1 MTASVLPLSGRT
13 IVVAVS
19 DCLAAHKAPELVRL
33 LVQAGAHVQVVM
45 TEAAQQFVTPLT
57 LQTVSGHQVVTELC
71 DRRQTAP
78 DSEHGHCALPDRAD
92 LFLVAPATADL
103 LARLSVGL
111 ANDLLSTLALACRA
125 PLLIAPAMNVNVWQH
140 PAVQEHVE
148 RLRDRGAH
156 VCGPEANERACGWLE
171 PGRMSEPSAIVAQ
184 AAALLRRSTPLA
196 GYKLLIS
203 AGPTF
208 EAIDPVRFIGNRSS
222 GKMGFALAAEA
233 ARRGAQVILAAGP
246 VALPTPHGVAR
257 IDYES
262 AAQLAEIVLSAQQ
275 RGDLDGIVMTAAV
288 ADFTPTQPAT
298 QKIKKRAQGERM
310 SIELAP
316 TLDILAEL
324 GQRRGAQ
331 HRPLLVGFAA
341 ETQDVLA
348 YAKDKLARKRC
359 DVIVANDVSES
370 GSGFGAEQNRVTIV
384 QRPSM
389 QGGEPQVEA
398 LPLLPK
404 TEVAAALW
412 DRLTPSLS
420 AIKHPVAVPDKER
433 AG

>member
-1 MTASVLPLSGRT
+1 MTASALPLSDRT
-13 IVVAVS
+13 IVVGVS

-33 LVQAGAHVQVVM
+33 LVQAGARVHVVM
-45 TEAAQQFVTPLT
+45 TEAAQQFVTSLT
-57 LQTVSGHQVVTELC
+57 LQTVSGHPVATELC
-71 DRRQTAP
+71 DRSQAAP
-78 DSEHGHCALPDRAD
+78 DSALGHCALPHRAD

-103 LARLSVGL
+103 LARLSLGL
-111 ANDLLSTLALACRA
+111 ANDLLSTLALACGA
-125 PLLIAPAMNVNVWQH
+125 PLLVAPTMNVHMWAH

-148 RLRDRGAH
+148 RLRARGAH
-156 VCGPEANERACGWLE
+156 VCGPESVERASGWLD

-208 EAIDPVRFIGNRSS
+208 EVIDPVRFIGNRSS

-246 VALPTPHGVAR
+246 VALPTPQGVTR

-262 AAQLAEIVLSAQQ
+262 AAQLAEIVLAAQQ

-324 GQRRGAQ
+324 GQRRGTER
-331 HRPLLVGFAA
+331 RPLLVGFAA
-341 ETQDVLA
+341 ETQNVLA

-359 DVIVANDVSES
+359 DVIIANDVSES
-370 GSGFGAEQNRVTIV
+370 GSGFGAEHNRVTIV
-384 QRPSM
+384 QRPSI
-389 QGGEPQVEA
+389 QGGDPQVEA

-412 DRLTPSLS
+412 DRLTPALS
-420 AIKHPVAVPDKER
+420 ALKSPVAAHEK
-433 AG
+433 